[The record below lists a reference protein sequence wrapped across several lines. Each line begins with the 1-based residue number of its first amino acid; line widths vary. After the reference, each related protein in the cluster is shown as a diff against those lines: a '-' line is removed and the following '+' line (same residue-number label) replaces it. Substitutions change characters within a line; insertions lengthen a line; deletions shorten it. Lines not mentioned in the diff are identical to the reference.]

1 MKLAVEIMLIVLKKG
16 WLEMVSEYTGSFSPF
31 RTGFPGAQ
39 PVSMDEQNIKLLEQ
53 KPYKVSWKADGT
65 R

>member
-1 MKLAVEIMLIVLKKG
+1 MYCFVWVPAMIVIKCSSLR
-16 WLEMVSEYTGSFSPF
+16 S
-31 RTGFPGAQ
+31 GFPGAQ
-39 PVSMDEQNIKLLEQ
+39 PVSMDKQNIKLLEQ

>member
-1 MKLAVEIMLIVLKKG
+1 MYLFVWLFIAEPLVNMVL
-16 WLEMVSEYTGSFSPF
+16 FI

-39 PVSMDEQNIKLLEQ
+39 PVSMDKQNIKFLEQ

>member
-1 MKLAVEIMLIVLKKG
+1 MKSVFTCVTIYRRTINKHGV
-16 WLEMVSEYTGSFSPF
+16 FF
-31 RTGFPGAQ
+31 IRTGFPGAQ
-39 PVSMDEQNIKLLEQ
+39 PVSMDKQNIKFLEQ

>member
-1 MKLAVEIMLIVLKKG
+1 MKKRIAFCDYLLQNINKH
-16 WLEMVSEYTGSFSPF
+16 VSLFSS
-31 RTGFPGAQ
+31 GFPGAQ
-39 PVSMDEQNIKLLEQ
+39 PVSMDKQNIKFLEQ